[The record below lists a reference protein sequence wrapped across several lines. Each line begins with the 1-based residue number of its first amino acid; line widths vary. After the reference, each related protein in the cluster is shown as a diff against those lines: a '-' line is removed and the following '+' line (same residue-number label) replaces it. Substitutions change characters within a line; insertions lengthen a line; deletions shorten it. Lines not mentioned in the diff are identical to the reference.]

1 MKRVLLFFCLWVAC
15 TAVGRSQRLVAVGK
29 GYSCTSVNTAVFR
42 NNSLVTHGGEQYISY
57 YDQDGYLV
65 IGKRKLDSSEWTL
78 HRSQYRGNVKDAH
91 NIISMMVDG
100 EGYLLSLIHI

>member
-42 NNSLVTHGGEQYISY
+42 NNSLVTHGGEHYISY
-57 YDQDGYLV
+57 
-65 IGKRKLDSSEWTL
+65 
-78 HRSQYRGNVKDAH
+78 
-91 NIISMMVDG
+91 
-100 EGYLLSLIHI
+100 

>member
-42 NNSLVTHGGEQYISY
+42 NNSFCLLYTS
-57 YDQDGYLV
+57 
-65 IGKRKLDSSEWTL
+65 
-78 HRSQYRGNVKDAH
+78 DAA
-91 NIISMMVDG
+91 D
-100 EGYLLSLIHI
+100 EL